1 MLQIL
6 FLTYV
11 NPDIFVQQ
19 AQEFSIL
26 AILVTTSQLQVKP
39 VVFNAPQA
47 SIVTK
52 VILLLF
58 KIVLPVLIALLALG
72 TELNSFVLKE
82 LILTQ
87 QEMMLLQT
95 VSLVL

>member
-1 MLQIL
+1 MWQIL

-11 NPDIFVQQ
+11 NPDIFAQQ
-19 AQEFSIL
+19 DQEFNIL
-26 AILVTTSQLQVKP
+26 AISATTNQLQVKP
-39 VVFNAPQA
+39 AVFNVQQEN
-47 SIVTK
+47 IVTK
-52 VILLLF
+52 VIPLHF
-58 KIVLPVLIALLALG
+58 KIVLQALIALLELD